1 MFENAEDGAKKFKL
15 KIMKSSLKSMISIRG
30 SMQTGQGNVNTTIPT
45 GERFESMMPSLK
57 IPYEDDTSSDDDEDD
72 NNDEGESKQLMESI
86 LSKLAQQKENAKLR
100 KRKTRDDLV
109 TENVDNF
116 ITNANRFV
124 HPVKLK
130 LDEAKKNCDALK
142 YTLKDMK
149 GMLKRIEKLN
159 SDIITIKEIHEGRLT
174 LLSQQLSELEQQ
186 SLQFPQI
193 MKQRTEEEVIRMR
206 DQLHQQM
213 EILSDKLKKINDKDD
228 GLMKLLRVVVS
239 TMAED

>member
-1 MFENAEDGAKKFKL
+1 
-15 KIMKSSLKSMISIRG
+15 MISIG
-30 SMQTGQGNVNTTIPT
+30 ESVQTGQNSVNTTIQSSQ
-45 GERFESMMPSLK
+45 RFESMMPSLK
-57 IPYEDDTSSDDDEDD
+57 IPYEDDTSSDDDNDD
-72 NNDEGESKQLMESI
+72 DKDEGDSKQLMESI

-116 ITNANRFV
+116 VTNANRFV

-130 LDEAKKNCDALK
+130 LDEAKKNSDTLK
-142 YTLKDMK
+142 YSLKDMK

-159 SDIITIKEIHEGRLT
+159 GDVIAIKEIHESRLA
-174 LLSQQLSELEQQ
+174 LLLQQLSELEQQ

-206 DQLHQQM
+206 DQLNQQM
-213 EILSDKLKKINDKDD
+213 EILSDKLKKINEKDD
-228 GLMKLLRVVVS
+228 SLMKLLQVVVS
-239 TMAED
+239 TMSED

>member
-1 MFENAEDGAKKFKL
+1 
-15 KIMKSSLKSMISIRG
+15 MKSTLKKMISIG
-30 SMQTGQGNVNTTIPT
+30 ESVQTGQNSVNTTIQSSQ
-45 GERFESMMPSLK
+45 RFESMMPSLK
-57 IPYEDDTSSDDDEDD
+57 IPYEDDTSSDDDNDD
-72 NNDEGESKQLMESI
+72 DKDEGDSKQLMESI

-116 ITNANRFV
+116 VTNANRFV

-130 LDEAKKNCDALK
+130 LDEAKKNSDTLK
-142 YTLKDMK
+142 YSLKDMK

-159 SDIITIKEIHEGRLT
+159 GDVIAIKEIHESRLA
-174 LLSQQLSELEQQ
+174 LLLQQLSELEQQ

-206 DQLHQQM
+206 DQLNQQM
-213 EILSDKLKKINDKDD
+213 EILSDKLKKINEKDD
-228 GLMKLLRVVVS
+228 SLMKLLQVVVS
-239 TMAED
+239 TMSED